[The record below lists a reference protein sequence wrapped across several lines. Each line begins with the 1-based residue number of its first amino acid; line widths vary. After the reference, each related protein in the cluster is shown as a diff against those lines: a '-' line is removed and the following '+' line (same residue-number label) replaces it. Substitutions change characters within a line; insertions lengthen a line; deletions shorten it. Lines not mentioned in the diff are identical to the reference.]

1 MKHPMKR
8 LLSCGLL
15 TTLLV
20 TSTSQTLT
28 VSAESNSI
36 NEQNMKVATEGD
48 ATKTEEKT
56 TKVKK
61 SVKKVFKKKGYTNA
75 QVHIRKRP
83 TSKSKSLKILKLNT
97 KVKYNNYN
105 SKWVEI
111 KYKKSTAYIYKKY
124 ISKKKTKKLKVYT
137 WNGPKLTKSKG
148 VNYGPSGKETYYN
161 LNMSGVVRIMK
172 NQGYNYKYWIRKDG
186 CKMYGDYIMVAANLK
201 LRPRGSLVK
210 TSLGMGIVCDTGGFA
225 KSNPTALDIATN
237 W

>member
-8 LLSCGLL
+8 LLSYGLL
-15 TTLLV
+15 ASLLV
-20 TSTSQTLT
+20 TSPSQTLT

-36 NEQNMKVATEGD
+36 NEQKTKVATEGD
-48 ATKTEEKT
+48 ATKTEKKAI
-56 TKVKK
+56 KVKK
-61 SVKKVFKKKGYTNA
+61 SVKKVFKKKGYTNTK
-75 QVHIRKRP
+75 VHIRKKP

-97 KVKYNNYN
+97 KIKYNNYN
-105 SKWVEI
+105 KKWVEI
-111 KYKKSTAYIYKKY
+111 KYRKGTAYIFKKY
-124 ISKKKTKKLKVYT
+124 ISKKKTKKLNIYT

-172 NQGYNYKYWIRKDG
+172 SQGYNYKYWIRKDG
-186 CKMYGDYIMVAANLK
+186 CKMYGNYIMVAANLR

-225 KSNPTALDIATN
+225 KSNPTALDLATN